1 MKVLD
6 LECSQGHTFEGWFG
20 SEEDFVSQCE
30 RALVQCPMCADA
42 KVTKKLSAPRLNLSN
57 PRESASEKTSEATT
71 AVAAPD
77 NPDLTS
83 AWMAM
88 ARAMIANTSDVG
100 NRFAEE
106 ARKIHYGEVPEH
118 GIRGQATA
126 QETRDLLE
134 EGIAVMP
141 LVLPDALKE
150 PLQ

>member
-1 MKVLD
+1 
-6 LECSQGHTFEGWFG
+6 
-20 SEEDFVSQCE
+20 
-30 RALVQCPMCADA
+30 MCADA
-42 KVTKKLSAPRLNLSN
+42 KVTKMLSAPRLNLSN
-57 PRESASEKTSEATT
+57 PRESSPEKTNEAST
-71 AVAAPD
+71 AVAAPA
-77 NPDLTS
+77 NPDLTA

>member
-6 LECSQGHTFEGWFG
+6 LQCSQGHTFEGWFG
-20 SEEDFVSQCE
+20 SEDDFVSQCS
-30 RALVQCPMCADA
+30 RALVQCPMCTDA
-42 KVTKKLSAPRLNLSN
+42 KVTKKPSAPRLNLSK
-57 PRESASEKTSEATT
+57 PRLSLSEKEGGART
-71 AVAAPD
+71 AVAAPA
-77 NPDLTS
+77 NPELTA

-88 ARAMIANTSDVG
+88 AKAMIANTSDVG

-106 ARKIHYGEVPEH
+106 ARKIHYGEIPEH